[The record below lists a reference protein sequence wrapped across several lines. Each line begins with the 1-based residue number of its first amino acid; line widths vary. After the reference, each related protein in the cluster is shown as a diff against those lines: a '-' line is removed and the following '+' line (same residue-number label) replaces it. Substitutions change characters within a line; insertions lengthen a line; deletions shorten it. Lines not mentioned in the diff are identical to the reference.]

1 VRVGLINPPAELRLG
16 STVTGQAMFG
26 EVTGIHIPASALTR
40 SDGSPAVWVVDPTT
54 MTVSLRPVEV
64 ANFLPAS
71 VAISAGLEPGEVLVT
86 AGVQALRP
94 GQVVRLP
101 GNGA

>member
-1 VRVGLINPPAELRLG
+1 
-16 STVTGQAMFG
+16 
-26 EVTGIHIPASALTR
+26 
-40 SDGSPAVWVVDPTT
+40 